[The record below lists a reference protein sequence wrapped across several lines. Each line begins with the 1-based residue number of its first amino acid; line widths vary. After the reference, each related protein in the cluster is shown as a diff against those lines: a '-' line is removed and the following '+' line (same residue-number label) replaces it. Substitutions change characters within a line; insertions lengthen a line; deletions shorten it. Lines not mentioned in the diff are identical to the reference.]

1 MRIRATASQASSA
14 GRQSRNEAIAGST
27 GRDLV
32 VMTPPVSRARHKG
45 HRIHR
50 SSAFL
55 AHLAQQYDGI
65 AERRRQRAERLEA
78 ALAGYNGATRRLAAQ
93 LPRSSITL
101 RV

>member
-14 GRQSRNEAIAGST
+14 GRQSRNDAIAGST
-27 GRDLV
+27 GRELV
-32 VMTPPVSRARHKG
+32 VTAPVERARPKG

-78 ALAGYNGATRRLAAQ
+78 ALAGYDGAARRMAPQ
-93 LPRSSITL
+93 MPRSSFAL